1 MIFDFSIWEWALLLM
16 AAAMTGLS
24 KTGVPAVGMLVVPIM
39 AWLFGGRPSTGFLLP
54 MLIMADIAAVLYY
67 RRNAN
72 FRYIFRLMPFVLMGI
87 AIGTLTGKLFS
98 IDNFSRIIGIM
109 VIISIIMLLLKSWFE
124 KMESRIHNI
133 WFSAFFGLLAGYSTM
148 IANAAGPVMAVYL
161 LSFQL
166 KKNEFIGTAAWFFM
180 LVNLIKLPLQIW
192 VWDNISMQTLQLNL
206 MLLPAILLGA
216 VLGIYLVKKI
226 PELYYRYLIIG
237 ATVLAAIVMV
247 L

>member
-109 VIISIIMLLLKSWFE
+109 VIISTIM
-124 KMESRIHNI
+124 
-133 WFSAFFGLLAGYSTM
+133 FF
-148 IANAAGPVMAVYL
+148 
-161 LSFQL
+161 F
-166 KKNEFIGTAAWFFM
+166 
-180 LVNLIKLPLQIW
+180 
-192 VWDNISMQTLQLNL
+192 
-206 MLLPAILLGA
+206 
-216 VLGIYLVKKI
+216 KI
-226 PELYYRYLIIG
+226 
-237 ATVLAAIVMV
+237 VV
-247 L
+247 